1 MASTPALNRWYDE
14 LRRCCGTHL
23 RKVILFGS
31 RARGDA
37 TEISDYDCLA
47 IFDDVTPTLEATL
60 DQLAGRY
67 LLEEGIV
74 ISCVP
79 LREADLPR
87 LQFEPF
93 LINAQKEGQVL

>member
-1 MASTPALNRWYDE
+1 MVSAPVVNRWYDE
-14 LRRCCGTHL
+14 LRQRCGTHL

-31 RARGDA
+31 RTRGDA
-37 TEISDYDCLA
+37 TEGSDYDCLA
-47 IFDDVTPTLEATL
+47 IFDDVTPPIEATL

-67 LLEEGIV
+67 LLEEGAV

-87 LQFEPF
+87 LQYEPF
-93 LINAQKEGQVL
+93 LINAQREGQVL